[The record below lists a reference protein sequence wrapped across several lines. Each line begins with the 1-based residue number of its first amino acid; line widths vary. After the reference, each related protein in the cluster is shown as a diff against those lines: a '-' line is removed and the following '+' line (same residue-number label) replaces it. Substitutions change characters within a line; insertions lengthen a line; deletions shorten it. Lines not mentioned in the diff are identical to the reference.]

1 MKTKRPRPGV
11 RLYTSLH
18 EPRYQYITA
27 VLGFLSYLLSLS
39 RSLGFDAV
47 TDCSCGF
54 PPDLEVTI
62 VDAGV
67 PMTSAVAEH
76 LPNTVHLTLSLAHEY
91 DGRTA
96 KAHLGSAIAEHLPNT
111 VQLSL
116 SLAPDECDGR
126 NAKAHLG

>member
-1 MKTKRPRPGV
+1 MFGIV
-11 RLYTSLH
+11 VVERLLDYSCS
-18 EPRYQYITA
+18 PP
-27 VLGFLSYLLSLS
+27 LLVDSKCNIIS
-39 RSLGFDAV
+39 RSLSHSVFDAV
-47 TDCSCGF
+47 PDCSCAF
-54 PPDLEVTI
+54 PPDLKVIITDAD
-62 VDAGV
+62 VD
-67 PMTSAVAEH
+67 MTNAVAEH